1 MKKLKFFK
9 GNDTFFWKEI
19 TKPEELEEVLNKK
32 IDQPILLFKHST
44 RCGVSLTAL
53 KGFEREWSQEKIKGE
68 CYYLDLLRYREL
80 SDQTACFTGIKH
92 ESPQLIV
99 FHKGKVVY
107 SDSHSSIKVEEL
119 KKKIDTK

>member
-32 IDQPILLFKHST
+32 IDQPILLFKHSI

-80 SDQTACFTGIKH
+80 SDQTAYFTGIKH

-107 SDSHSSIKVEEL
+107 SASHSSIKVEEL